1 MQEPAPDRYGVVG
14 HPVAHSRSPLIH
26 GLFARQTR
34 QHLVYRL
41 YDISPENFAR
51 DVAAFFAERVVT
63 RRSIWVML
71 LAVMLAFLHIWNKMS
86 LEFEAMHVVLAE
98 MHAEN
103 IELWRQLEIC
113 RNS

>member
-1 MQEPAPDRYGVVG
+1 MRKCCMQIYKRVTLHNIRPPMNFFSFLIVFAVCCIAPLCIEL
-14 HPVAHSRSPLIH
+14 AIC
-26 GLFARQTR
+26 
-34 QHLVYRL
+34 
-41 YDISPENFAR
+41 
-51 DVAAFFAERVVT
+51 VAAFFAERVVT